1 MSTAIKLKNFD
12 LLPVAVAVPRVK
24 VGNIDFNLKQIVEL
38 AGKADKAGAALV
50 LFPELAITGYTAADL
65 FHQRLLIENVA
76 TAVKQIEKATERIGA
91 VLVVG
96 APVEISGKLF
106 NCGLVISGGR
116 VRGIVPKSYIPGY
129 KEFYEERWF
138 SAARDLQVTEIS
150 WLGKKIPVGTDL
162 LFRIS
167 EKPEVV
173 LGVEICE
180 DLWTPVPP
188 SSLQVLH
195 GANVIVNLSASNDL
209 VGKSEYRRDLVV
221 QQSARGICGYL
232 YSSCGTGESTT
243 DVVFGGH
250 AMIAENGSL
259 LCESKRFSRE
269 NELIFSEIDLGHI
282 VHDRAKM
289 TSFSEGAH
297 EFPEKAFRLV
307 EALNKNSK
315 PANLT
320 RWINPAPF
328 VPGDPAE
335 RDKRSEEI
343 FSIQAAG
350 LAKRLEQVKHQNL
363 IIGLSG
369 GLDSTLAVLVAVKAA
384 DLLRLPRKNIHALT
398 MPGFATTK
406 RTKSNAVKLAE
417 ALGAYIETI
426 DITKGAERQ
435 LKDIGHDLV
444 TQDLAFENAQAR
456 YRTMTL
462 MDRANQVGGIVVGT
476 GDLSEI
482 ALGWNTFTGDQ
493 ISHYGVNA
501 GVPKTLVKYLVEWA
515 SEQKEFRSAQEVLR
529 DIVATPISPE
539 LVKPIGNK
547 EITQKTE
554 DIIGPYELHD
564 FFLYHLVRWG
574 SSPSKVLFLAERA
587 FGAKYSKTVLKKWL
601 TLFVTRFFANQW
613 KRSVMPDGPKV
624 GSVVLSPRGD
634 WRMPSDA
641 DAELWLKDIK

>member
-1 MSTAIKLKNFD
+1 MKDQLKNFD
-12 LLPVAVAVPRVK
+12 LFPVAVAVPRVK
-24 VGNIDFNLKQIVEL
+24 VGNIDFNTKQIAEL
-38 AGKADKAGAALV
+38 SGKAAKAGAALV
-50 LFPELAITGYTAADL
+50 LFPELALTGYTAADL
-65 FHQRLLIENVA
+65 FHQRLLIKKVSVA
-76 TAVKQIEKATERIGA
+76 VRQLEKVSERLSS

-96 APVEISGKLF
+96 TPVEITGKLF

-138 SAARDLQVTEIS
+138 SAARDLKTGEIN

-162 LFRIS
+162 LFRLADS
-167 EKPEVV
+167 PEAI
-173 LGVEICE
+173 LGLEICE

-188 SSLQVLH
+188 SSLQVMS
-195 GANVIVNLSASNDL
+195 GANIVVNLSASNDL
-209 VGKSEYRRDLVV
+209 VGKSDYRRDLVV

-232 YSSCGTGESTT
+232 YSSCGVGESTT

-250 AMIAENGSL
+250 AIIAENGSL
-259 LCESKRFSRE
+259 LSESKRFSRE
-269 NELIFSEIDLGHI
+269 NELMFSEIDLGHI
-282 VHDRAKM
+282 AHDRTKM
-289 TSFSEGAH
+289 TSFSEGAN
-297 EFPEKAFRLV
+297 EFPDKKFRMVNALV
-307 EALNKNSK
+307 KVSTSAEMN
-315 PANLT
+315 
-320 RWINPAPF
+320 RRINPSPF
-328 VPGDPAE
+328 VPSDSAE

-343 FSIQAAG
+343 FSIQTAG
-350 LAKRLEQVKHQNL
+350 LAKRLEQVKHPNL

-369 GLDSTLAVLVAVKAA
+369 GLDSTLAVLVAARVT
-384 DLLRLPRKNIHALT
+384 DLLKLPRVNIHALT

-417 ALGAYIETI
+417 ALGISIETI
-426 DITKGAERQ
+426 DITKGVERQ
-435 LKDIGHDLV
+435 LKDLGHNLE
-444 TQDLAFENAQAR
+444 TQDITFENAQAR

-515 SEQKEFRSAQEVLR
+515 SEQKEFLSAKEVLR
-529 DIVATPISPE
+529 DIVDTPISPE
-539 LVKPIGNK
+539 LVKPKGDK

-574 SSPSKVLFLAERA
+574 SEPKKILFLAGKA
-587 FGAKYSKTVLKKWL
+587 FGSKYTQPVLKKWL
-601 TLFVTRFFANQW
+601 TLFTSRFFVNQW

-641 DAELWLKDIK
+641 DSELWLKDIK